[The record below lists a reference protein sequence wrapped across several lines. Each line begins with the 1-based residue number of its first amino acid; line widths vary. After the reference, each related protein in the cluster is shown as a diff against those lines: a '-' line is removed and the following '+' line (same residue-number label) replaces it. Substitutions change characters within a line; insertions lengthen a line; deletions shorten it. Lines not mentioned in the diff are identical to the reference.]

1 MSRSSLRLKR
11 SLGLG
16 GGGSGSGAVSG
27 AASREA
33 REAGITAEDG
43 DGSDGGVLLFVIGL
57 HYTAY
62 DGDSRRRHR
71 AAAGSAL
78 EQGLIDAFS

>member
-16 GGGSGSGAVSG
+16 GGGGGGGAVSG

-33 REAGITAEDG
+33 REAGISGEDG
-43 DGSDGGVLLFVIGL
+43 DGSDGGVLLINCKSNFPACI
-57 HYTAY
+57 
-62 DGDSRRRHR
+62 DGKKIYSL
-71 AAAGSAL
+71 S
-78 EQGLIDAFS
+78 

>member
-16 GGGSGSGAVSG
+16 GGGGSGAVSG

-33 REAGITAEDG
+33 RETGDG
-43 DGSDGGVLLFVIGL
+43 DDTDGGVLLINCKSSSSWKARQWRKRLTVPIEWKTLFPISKQL
-57 HYTAY
+57 ANN
-62 DGDSRRRHR
+62 S
-71 AAAGSAL
+71 L
-78 EQGLIDAFS
+78 

>member
-16 GGGSGSGAVSG
+16 GGGGSGAVSG

-33 REAGITAEDG
+33 RETGITGDEG
-43 DGSDGGVLLFVIGL
+43 DGSDGGVLLINCKLVCIVLQIG
-57 HYTAY
+57 
-62 DGDSRRRHR
+62 DD
-71 AAAGSAL
+71 
-78 EQGLIDAFS
+78 

>member
-16 GGGSGSGAVSG
+16 GGGGGGGAVSG

-33 REAGITAEDG
+33 REAGISGEDG
-43 DGSDGGVLLFVIGL
+43 DGSDGGVLLINCKSISL
-57 HYTAY
+57 CL
-62 DGDSRRRHR
+62 RRWQKNFQ
-71 AAAGSAL
+71 SL
-78 EQGLIDAFS
+78 S

>member
-16 GGGSGSGAVSG
+16 GGNGGGGGAVSG

-33 REAGITAEDG
+33 REAGISGHDEG
-43 DGSDGGVLLFVIGL
+43 DGSDGGVLLINCKCYISPSVQ
-57 HYTAY
+57 AMSK
-62 DGDSRRRHR
+62 DRRKC
-71 AAAGSAL
+71 
-78 EQGLIDAFS
+78 

>member
-16 GGGSGSGAVSG
+16 GGNGGGGAVSG

-33 REAGITAEDG
+33 REAGISGHDEG
-43 DGSDGGVLLFVIGL
+43 DGSDGGVLLINCKCYISSSV
-57 HYTAY
+57 
-62 DGDSRRRHR
+62 
-71 AAAGSAL
+71 AAMSL
-78 EQGLIDAFS
+78 